1 VGAGGSLIGVSVGG
15 GWSGTV
21 AVELLPQATAAR
33 SATIVTRNMIVL
45 ILFLIAVLRLIISLF
60 GAIFLYDGFRR
71 GLVPESER
79 PLRYT
84 ASN

>member
-1 VGAGGSLIGVSVGG
+1 
-15 GWSGTV
+15 
-21 AVELLPQATAAR
+21 
-33 SATIVTRNMIVL
+33 ML